1 MFITFRRERGSRTK
15 SLIPEQESVF
25 SRRRRRVPSSSSN
38 TSSPLTDDA
47 IRYNLSISPPTTPT
61 SKSNSNEVL
70 LASLKLPVQMVSTP
84 AHHADVMPTATP
96 LSLTSDLSD
105 IPYIEDAEVSNGYRS
120 TTNVTPQIPTSKSM
134 GSITKKSGFPLT
146 KLKSQFKPTQLT
158 LSAVPIEQGTKDAEK
173 TASAGKQTRSNS
185 SVEPIPHSVPV
196 MTCKTNHTVFYLYAK
211 CESIVLFLFI
221 SFAAITNIG
230 GDMMRSKT
238 AEFERMMTNQQQ
250 QTKPITKSHSQIMQS
265 HGGSGARTIESKNI
279 GTSLRTSDSS
289 SNVRNGPIYKRRDV
303 ISSALNLKK

>member
-1 MFITFRRERGSRTK
+1 MIIYLLRFNNFRRERGSRTK

-70 LASLKLPVQMVSTP
+70 LASLKLPVQMVSTS
-84 AHHADVMPTATP
+84 AHHADVIPTATP

-120 TTNVTPQIPTSKSM
+120 TTNVTPQISTSKSM

-146 KLKSQFKPTQLT
+146 KLKSQFKPAQLT
-158 LSAVPIEQGTKDAEK
+158 LTAVPIDQGTKDIDK
-173 TASAGKQTRSNS
+173 IASTGKQTRSNS
-185 SVEPIPHSVPV
+185 SVEPIPHIVPV
-196 MTCKTNHTVFYLYAK
+196 MTCKTITRSIINVICMLKSITSK
-211 CESIVLFLFI
+211 SIVFVFI
-221 SFAAITNIG
+221 FV
-230 GDMMRSKT
+230 
-238 AEFERMMTNQQQ
+238 FVVV
-250 QTKPITKSHSQIMQS
+250 
-265 HGGSGARTIESKNI
+265 
-279 GTSLRTSDSS
+279 L
-289 SNVRNGPIYKRRDV
+289 
-303 ISSALNLKK
+303 